1 MDFTLY
7 FISKLSSKLTRVFT
21 VTEAQD
27 SKINDVVLPTI
38 IEQNNIQ
45 DPESKAKFAID
56 VEKTAAVLR
65 RDEILKQ
72 LMNVV
77 LNRTRD
83 NASDSLG
90 WKKFLLFS
98 IIGILAPFIALI
110 YVTLIPQSD
119 LMRYP
124 ENWWEQPL
132 SLIGVAI
139 LFAAADIGNCA
150 AWMNLKTIQNLKN
163 FVLFSLIG
171 IIVAFAVWALGT
183 LWWMQNGYFPP
194 VPFSG
199 LIAGYGVAVSQYLA
213 IWFHF
218 SKESRKIAE
227 FRKRLK
233 YFLAALILSQ
243 ILTVQYNVIAKFL
256 LEYKDNNQWAIALTL
271 PLFIEFNSWIVNKL
285 ATKASGGDTRT
296 VEVTSGHLMATRH
309 ALFLTYTLGS
319 IATNLTANIIL
330 ATDYLINL
338 SLVIRL
344 IRAKKKDPLNVEKQI
359 DLLQDL
365 VLNEMIEFVVPI
377 AYVIVFASAY
387 FGPNSTLIG
396 NVGNSYFQYSK
407 VENFWDSIQT
417 IGVFFLVDVFS
428 LISNTIILRI
438 FAKISVFEAL
448 FVYVKEYGA
457 LFTINMTLIF
467 FTVSILTLSIFV
479 TQNKFNQNVE

>member
-1 MDFTLY
+1 M
-7 FISKLSSKLTRVFT
+7 TRVFT
-21 VTEAQD
+21 VTEE
-27 SKINDVVLPTI
+27 KYLKTNDIVQPAI

-45 DPESKAKFAID
+45 DPESKAKFEID
-56 VEKTAAVLR
+56 VEKSEAVLR
-65 RDEILKQ
+65 RDKILKQ
-72 LMNVV
+72 LINGV
-77 LNRTRD
+77 LNKTRD

-90 WKKFLLFS
+90 WKKFLLFTM
-98 IIGILAPFIALI
+98 IGILAPFIALI
-110 YVTLIPQSD
+110 YVTLIPQTD

-124 ENWWEQPL
+124 ENWLEQ
-132 SLIGVAI
+132 SFTFIGVAI
-139 LFAAADIGNCA
+139 LFAAADIVNCA
-150 AWMNLKTIQNLKN
+150 AWMNLTKMQNMKN
-163 FVLFSLIG
+163 FASFSLIA
-171 IIVAFAVWALGT
+171 IIVFLAAWALGT
-183 LWWMQNGYFPP
+183 LLWIQIGYVPP

-199 LIAGYGVAVSQYLA
+199 MIAGYSIAITQYLVL
-213 IWFHF
+213 WFHF
-218 SKESRKIAE
+218 PKEWRKIPE

-243 ILTVQYNVIAKFL
+243 ILTMEYNVIAKFL

-271 PLFIEFNSWIVNKL
+271 PLFIQFNSWKVNKL

-319 IATNLTANIIL
+319 IATDLTANIIL

-344 IRAKKKDPLNVEKQI
+344 IRLKKKDPLNVEKQI

-365 VLNEMIEFVVPI
+365 VLNEMIEFVVPV
-377 AYVIVFASAY
+377 AYVIVFGSAY
-387 FGPNSTLIG
+387 FGPNSNLIG
-396 NVGNSYFQYSK
+396 NVGNSYFQYNK
-407 VENFWDSIQT
+407 VENFLDSIQT

-438 FAKISVFEAL
+438 FAKISVFDAL

-467 FTVSILTLSIFV
+467 FVVSILSLLIFRI
-479 TQNKFNQNVE
+479 QNRRGHI